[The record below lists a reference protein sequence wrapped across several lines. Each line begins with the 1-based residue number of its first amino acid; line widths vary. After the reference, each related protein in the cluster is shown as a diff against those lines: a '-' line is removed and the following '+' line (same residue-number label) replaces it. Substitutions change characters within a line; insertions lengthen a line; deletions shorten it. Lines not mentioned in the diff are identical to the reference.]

1 VGRASEALL
10 SFAFADRRPTDGRHF
25 PFEIRLEEIAT
36 RTRLRVQYERV
47 QLNRPA
53 DPDLFDL
60 PPPADPQTR
69 IIDLN
74 APR

>member
-1 VGRASEALL
+1 
-10 SFAFADRRPTDGRHF
+10 
-25 PFEIRLEEIAT
+25 LEEIAT